1 MSDGYSELQETIS
14 YLVAENERLKE
25 DSHLLADPE
34 LVLENKR
41 LKGSNCELVDLLS
54 SLAYY
59 SEEMIRDH
67 INGNLT
73 NSQIEDVRFVIKQI
87 PDAIR

>member
-1 MSDGYSELQETIS
+1 MELQETIS
-14 YLVAENERLKE
+14 CLIAENERLKE
-25 DSHLLADPE
+25 DSRSLADPE

-59 SEEMIRDH
+59 SEEMIRDYV
-67 INGNLT
+67 NGELT
-73 NSQIEDVRFVIKQI
+73 DRVIESVRYVIKQI
-87 PDAIR
+87 PDIIK